1 MDDIRGSVRGD
12 EMELVSIITPMYN
25 ASAYI
30 AHTIAAVQKQ
40 TYTNWE
46 MIIMDDLSEDNS
58 AEIVKEYANKDERIR
73 YYLAEQKCGV
83 AEARNEAMKRANG
96 RYIAFLDSDDL
107 WKPEKLEKQLAFMK
121 EKQSAFSFTACGV
134 IDENGKNLNKVR
146 HVPEEITYEQ
156 LLHGNVIPCLTV
168 VIDKEQ
174 VGEFFMPQIGHEDY
188 ATWLT
193 ILKELNAAHGINE
206 TLGYYRV
213 NRNSVSANKARAV
226 RWTWN
231 IYRKNQNISFVKSA
245 YYLAGHI
252 LQAMKKRK

>member
-1 MDDIRGSVRGD
+1 
-12 EMELVSIITPMYN
+12 MELVSIITPMYN
-25 ASAYI
+25 ASRYI

-46 MIIMDDLSEDNS
+46 MIILDDLSEDDGPQ
-58 AEIVKEYANKDERIR
+58 IVQEYAAKDERIR
-73 YYLAEQKCGV
+73 YYRADEKCGV
-83 AEARNEAMKRANG
+83 AKARNEAIQRAKG

-107 WKPEKLEKQLAFMK
+107 WKPEKLEKQINFMK

-134 IDENGKNLNKVR
+134 IDENGKSLNKVR
-146 HVPEEITYEQ
+146 HVPEQITYEE

-168 VIDKEQ
+168 IIDKEQ
-174 VGEFFMPQIGHEDY
+174 VGEIAMPQMGHEDY

-193 ILKELNAAHGINE
+193 IIKELPEAHGMNE

-213 NRNSVSANKARAV
+213 NRNSVSSNKARAV
-226 RWTWN
+226 RWTWD
-231 IYRKNQNISFVKSA
+231 IYRKNQKISVVKSA

>member
-1 MDDIRGSVRGD
+1 
-12 EMELVSIITPMYN
+12 MELVSIITPMYN
-25 ASAYI
+25 ASRYI

-46 MIIMDDLSEDNS
+46 MIILDDLSEDDGS
-58 AEIVKEYANKDERIR
+58 QIVQEYAAKDERIR
-73 YYLAEQKCGV
+73 YYRAEEKCGV
-83 AEARNEAMKRANG
+83 AKARNEAIQRAKG

-107 WKPEKLEKQLAFMK
+107 WKPEKLEKQINFMK
-121 EKQSAFSFTACGV
+121 EKKSAFSFTACGV
-134 IDENGKNLNKVR
+134 IDENGKSMNKVR
-146 HVPEEITYEQ
+146 HVPEKITYEE

-168 VIDKEQ
+168 IIDKAQ
-174 VGEFFMPQIGHEDY
+174 VGEFSMPQMGHEDY

-193 ILKELNAAHGINE
+193 IIKELPEAHGMNE

-213 NRNSVSANKARAV
+213 NRNSVSSNKARAV
-226 RWTWN
+226 RWTWD
-231 IYRKNQNISFVKSA
+231 IYRKNQKISMVKSA

>member
-1 MDDIRGSVRGD
+1 
-12 EMELVSIITPMYN
+12 MELVSIITPMYN

-58 AEIVKEYANKDERIR
+58 AEIVKEYAAKDERIH